1 MAKRRVKPG
10 ARSLVALIL
19 VGFVLVTTGVIARR
33 VYGVGQQH
41 VIAQLQKRRDA
52 LEDERILLEAA
63 IRDAS
68 SRKRLQPIAEQ
79 RLNMHIP
86 TPDQQILLPRATG
99 SVHPSHPVPTP
110 PTSRAPHDSL

>member
-41 VIAQLQKRRDA
+41 AIRQLQQQRDA
-52 LEDERILLEAA
+52 LEAQRIRLEAD
-63 IRDAS
+63 IREAS
-68 SRKRLQPIAEQ
+68 SRKRLQPIAER

-86 TPDQQILLPRATG
+86 TPDQQILLPRSTDNT
-99 SVHPSHPVPTP
+99 HPAHPAPS
-110 PTSRAPHDSL
+110 TSRAPHDSL